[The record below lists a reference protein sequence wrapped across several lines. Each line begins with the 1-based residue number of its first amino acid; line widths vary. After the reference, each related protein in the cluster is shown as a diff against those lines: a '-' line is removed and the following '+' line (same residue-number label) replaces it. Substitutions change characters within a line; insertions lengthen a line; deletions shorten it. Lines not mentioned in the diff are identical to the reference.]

1 MNKRTKHHL
10 WLNLAAALTVVA
22 IGVGAMSV
30 YASDEVTTSG
40 VRAQADDPSAYLGVQ
55 IAASENGVEV
65 MAVAPDS
72 PASEAGIEVGDIIQ
86 QVDETVIDTPAQL
99 SEYISTKAP
108 GDVVAVTLLR
118 GEETVTVEAT
128 LAEASNSAAGPR
140 GNRPGRSGNAD
151 GQPFVFGSPMGY
163 QLGVAFKVLTPEIA
177 ASEGLSVEDGAL
189 ITEVVEDS
197 PAADAGLQVGDVI
210 TAVDGD
216 KVDVEHTLSDRLYAY
231 EAEDQ
236 VTLTVV
242 RGSETLEVSAV
253 LAAGHPGRIFDGMG
267 GMNFGPN
274 GQGMRFGNGQNF
286 PFGDDIEIPFGDGPN
301 FPFGRD
307 GFSGNMETI
316 TCSNEDGTIQFEI
329 TVPQGLLD
337 RLPDTIGGANITCER
352 TSADDS
358 DSDSGSG
365 DATTPSSDMQP
376 S

>member
-1 MNKRTKHHL
+1 M
-10 WLNLAAALTVVA
+10 
-22 IGVGAMSV
+22 
-30 YASDEVTTSG
+30 
-40 VRAQADDPSAYLGVQ
+40 
-55 IAASENGVEV
+55 
-65 MAVAPDS
+65 
-72 PASEAGIEVGDIIQ
+72 
-86 QVDETVIDTPAQL
+86 
-99 SEYISTKAP
+99 
-108 GDVVAVTLLR
+108 
-118 GEETVTVEAT
+118 
-128 LAEASNSAAGPR
+128 
-140 GNRPGRSGNAD
+140 
-151 GQPFVFGSPMGY
+151 
-163 QLGVAFKVLTPEIA
+163 
-177 ASEGLSVEDGAL
+177 
-189 ITEVVEDS
+189 EDS

-236 VTLTVV
+236 VALTVV

-253 LAAGHPGRIFDGMG
+253 LAAGHPGRIFEGMG

-274 GQGMRFGNGQNF
+274 GQGGNF
-286 PFGDDIEIPFGDGPN
+286 PFGNGPDIEIPFGRG
-301 FPFGRD
+301 

-358 DSDSGSG
+358 GSDSDSGSG
-365 DATTPSSDMQP
+365 DATIPSSDMQP

>member
-30 YASDEVTTSG
+30 YASDAVTTSG
-40 VRAQADDPSAYLGVQ
+40 IRAQADDPSAYLGVQ

-72 PASEAGIEVGDIIQ
+72 PASDAGIEVGDIIQ

-118 GEETVTVEAT
+118 GEETVIVEAT

-163 QLGVAFKVLTPEIA
+163 QLGVAFKVITPEIA
-177 ASEGLSVEDGAL
+177 ASEGLSVEDGAF

-253 LAAGHPGRIFDGMG
+253 LAAGHPSRIFEGMG

-274 GQGMRFGNGQNF
+274 GRDGNF
-286 PFGDDIEIPFGDGPN
+286 PFGNGPDIEI
-301 FPFGRD
+301 PFGRD

-329 TVPQGLLD
+329 TIPQGLLD
-337 RLPDTIGGANITCER
+337 RLPDSIGGANIICE
-352 TSADDS
+352 TTATDDS
-358 DSDSGSG
+358 DSDAG

>member
-1 MNKRTKHHL
+1 MKKLTRHHL
-10 WLNLAAALTVVA
+10 WLNLAAAITVAA

-30 YASDEVTTSG
+30 YANDQNVTSG
-40 VRAQADDPSAYLGVQ
+40 VNAQEDNTRAYLGVQ
-55 IAASENGVEV
+55 IADGEDGVEV
-65 MAVAPDS
+65 MAVAPNS
-72 PASEAGIEVGDIIQ
+72 PAEEAGIEVSDIIQ
-86 QVDETVIDTPAQL
+86 QVDETVIDTPNQL

-108 GDVVAVTLLR
+108 GDVVSVTLLR
-118 GEETVTVEAT
+118 GEATLTVEAT
-128 LAEASNSAAGPR
+128 LAEAPSGVSVPG
-140 GNRPGRSGNAD
+140 GNRPGGRAGSD
-151 GQPFVFGSPMGY
+151 GRPFVFASPMGY
-163 QLGVAFKVLTPEIA
+163 QLGVSFKVITPEIA

-197 PAADAGLQVGDVI
+197 PAADAGLQVGDII

-253 LAAGHPGRIFDGMG
+253 LAAGHPGRIFE

-274 GQGMRFGNGQNF
+274 GMPFGNGNFPFGDGQNF
-286 PFGDDIEIPFGDGPN
+286 PFGNDIKI
-301 FPFGRD
+301 PFGRD
-307 GFSGNMETI
+307 SFSGDMEII
-316 TCSNEDGTIQFEI
+316 TCSNEDGTIQFQM
-329 TVPQGLLD
+329 TVPKGLSD
-337 RLPDTIGGANITCER
+337 SINLPDSIDGANITCER
-352 TSADDS
+352 TPAD

-365 DATTPSSDMQP
+365 DATTPSTDTQP